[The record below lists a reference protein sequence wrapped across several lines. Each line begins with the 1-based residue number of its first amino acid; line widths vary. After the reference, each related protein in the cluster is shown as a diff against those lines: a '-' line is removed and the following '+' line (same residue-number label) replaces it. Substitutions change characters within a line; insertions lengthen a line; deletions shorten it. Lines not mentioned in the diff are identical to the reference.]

1 MKGRMYLV
9 VGALVI
15 LSLACQLSLPG
26 SPAAPAASDAP
37 YQVTGTF
44 TVTNDFVIAVYFI
57 EHAVALTDMHG
68 FVIRD
73 EEWELPVDSQALG
86 YMDVDVESLS
96 GTFDLNLP
104 VRPEG
109 EFNDV
114 DNNGKS
120 DQGVQIFAV
129 AYSPNLTGGPFS
141 VGDDRSLG
149 WPSYLA
155 SVITDSENDD
165 EVVGGDLVIWSP
177 DDAQQFPTGFGDDN
191 LLFTEDDPVAP
202 VPAGYSFVNLD
213 DEPFKVTQSPSA
225 TMTLYEPQ
233 DVALKDFSDLSY
245 TEAFDKMFEIIS
257 REYAFNGVE
266 GKAPDWD
273 ALYDEIKPR
282 VEAAEKNR
290 DAEAYYL
297 ALRDFAW
304 AFKDGHV
311 GVGGGDIANALFVE
325 ATGGGYGF
333 SIRELD
339 DGRVIVNLVLEGGP
353 ANLAGMELGAE
364 LTAFNGQPISEAIDA
379 AVAWSAPFS
388 MESSARYQK
397 ARYLLRAPLGTEAEV
412 TFTNPGGQSQ
422 TVTLEA
428 VEERQSFS
436 FSSLYRGFDPNA
448 LPVEFTILDSGIG
461 YIKINSNYDDLNLI
475 VRLFERALQTFE
487 ANGLPAI
494 IIDMRQNSGGAPLGL
509 AGFLTDEEIVMGQL
523 QYFSEASGEFADEGN
538 PERVLPNEN
547 QYRFEKMA
555 LLVGPACASA
565 CELESYG
572 FSQVPGMMV
581 FGQYPSAGVE
591 AEVARGQFLMPEDF
605 SLQFPT
611 GRFVLPDGSIFLE
624 GQGVQL
630 THPVP
635 INEATVL
642 TDADVVLQAAMDEL
656 LR

>member
-1 MKGRMYLV
+1 MYLAVGLLV
-9 VGALVI
+9 V
-15 LSLACQLSLPG
+15 LSLACQFSLPG
-26 SPAAPAASDAP
+26 GTAAPAASDVP

-44 TVTNDFVIAVYFI
+44 TVTNDFVIAVYFV

-73 EEWELPVDSQALG
+73 EEWELPVDSQVLG
-86 YMDVDVESLS
+86 YVEVDLEALS

-104 VRPEG
+104 VQPEG

-120 DQGVQIFAV
+120 DPGVQIFAV

-165 EVVGGDLVIWSP
+165 EVIGGDLIVWSP

-257 REYAFNGVE
+257 KEYAFNGIE
-266 GKAPDWD
+266 GKAPEWD
-273 ALYDEIKPR
+273 ALYAEIKPR

-290 DAEAYYL
+290 DAEEYYL

-311 GVGGGDIANALFVE
+311 GISGGDIANALFAE

-353 ANLAGMELGAE
+353 ADLAGMELGAE

-422 TVTLEA
+422 TVTLET

-436 FSSLYRGFDPNA
+436 FSSLYRGFDSNA

-494 IIDMRQNSGGAPLGL
+494 VIDMRQNAGGAPLGL

-523 QYFSEASGEFADEGN
+523 QYFSEETGKFENEGL
-538 PERVLPNEN
+538 PERIWPNEN

-591 AEVARGQFLMPEDF
+591 AEVARGQFLMPENF

-611 GRFVLPDGSIFLE
+611 GRFVLTDGSIFLE

-635 INEATVL
+635 IDESTVL
-642 TDADVVLQAAMDEL
+642 TDADVILQAAVEEL
-656 LR
+656 LK

>member
-1 MKGRMYLV
+1 MKRRMYLAVGLLV
-9 VGALVI
+9 V
-15 LSLACQLSLPG
+15 LSLACQFSLPG
-26 SPAAPAASDAP
+26 GTAAPAASDVP

-44 TVTNDFVIAVYFI
+44 TVTNDFVIAVYFV

-73 EEWELPVDSQALG
+73 EEWELPVDSQVLG
-86 YMDVDVESLS
+86 YVEVDLEALS

-104 VRPEG
+104 VQPEG

-114 DNNGKS
+114 DNDGKS
-120 DQGVQIFAV
+120 DPGVQIFAV

-165 EVVGGDLVIWSP
+165 EVIGGDLIVWAP
-177 DDAQQFPTGFGDDN
+177 DDAQKFPTGFGDDN
-191 LLFTEDDPVAP
+191 LLFTKDDPVAP

-213 DEPFKVTQSPSA
+213 EEPFKVTQSPSA

-257 REYAFNGVE
+257 KEYAFNGIE
-266 GKAPDWD
+266 GKAPEWD
-273 ALYDEIKPR
+273 ALYAEIKPR
-282 VEAAEKNR
+282 VEAAEENR
-290 DAEAYYL
+290 DAEEYYL

-311 GVGGGDIANALFVE
+311 GIGGGDIANALFAE

-353 ANLAGMELGAE
+353 ADLAGMELGAE

-422 TVTLEA
+422 TVTLET

-436 FSSLYRGFDPNA
+436 FSSLYRGFDSNA

-461 YIKINSNYDDLNLI
+461 YIKISSNYDDLNLI

-487 ANGLPAI
+487 ANGLTAI
-494 IIDMRQNSGGAPLGL
+494 VIDMRQNSGGAPLGL

-523 QYFSEASGEFADEGN
+523 QYFSEETGKFENEGL
-538 PERVLPNEN
+538 PERIWPNEN

-591 AEVARGQFLMPEDF
+591 AEVARGQFLMPENF

-611 GRFVLPDGSIFLE
+611 GRFVLTDGSIFLE

-635 INEATVL
+635 IDESTVL
-642 TDADVVLQAAMDEL
+642 TDADVILQAAVEEL
-656 LR
+656 LK